1 MLKFLYLRLKSFKK
15 NSVHNKRTLA
25 NQLFYM
31 QKKLKLWDATM
42 LVMGSMIGSGIFIVS
57 SDMMRN
63 LGSGYWLIAVWVI
76 TGIMTVAAAISYGEL
91 SAMFPKAGGQY
102 TYITEIFGKMTGFL
116 YGWGLF
122 AVIQTGTIAAVAM
135 AFGKFTAYLIPA
147 LNNSDPI
154 FQSGT
159 FRITWV
165 QILAIVIILLL
176 TFINTRGVKNGKLL
190 QNVFT
195 TSKILA
201 LLGIIFFGFLL
212 IRDSQWTQNM
222 SFGWSGFQNFGR
234 EVGNDLLS
242 TGWQPISGVT
252 LLGGIAAAMVGSV
265 FSSVA
270 WENVTFVSGE
280 IENPKKNVVKSM
292 VLGTCVVMVLYLLV
306 NFVYLNALGRDEIAF
321 ADKNRPAV
329 AASEVIFGNL
339 GTVIMA
345 ILVMVSTFGCING
358 LVLAG
363 ARVFQTMAKDG
374 LFFRAATENNRF
386 DVPAKSLWMQGIWAS
401 ALALSGQYGDLLDM
415 ISFVIVLF
423 YMITVFG
430 VIYLRI
436 KRPDLERPYKTWLYP
451 VTPILYLLIG
461 TAFCVLL
468 IWFKPQYTW
477 PGFILILLGLPVYW
491 FINRGK
497 SV

>member
-1 MLKFLYLRLKSFKK
+1 
-15 NSVHNKRTLA
+15 
-25 NQLFYM
+25 M

-63 LGSGYWLIAVWVI
+63 LGAGYWLIAVWVI

-147 LNNSDPI
+147 LNDSAPI

-165 QILAIVIILLL
+165 QILAIVVILLL

-190 QNVFT
+190 QNLFT

-201 LLGIIFFGFLL
+201 LLGIILFGFLL
-212 IRDSQWTQNM
+212 IKDSNWTQNM

-234 EVGNDLLS
+234 EVGNDLVS

-292 VLGTCVVMVLYLLV
+292 VLGTIVVMVLYMLV
-306 NFVYLNALGRDEIAF
+306 NFVYLNALDRDGIAF

-345 ILVMVSTFGCING
+345 VLVMISTFGCING

-374 LFFRAATENNRF
+374 LFFRSATENNRF
-386 DVPAKSLWMQGIWAS
+386 DVPEKSLWMQGIWACV
-401 ALALSGQYGDLLDM
+401 LALSGQYGDLLDM

-436 KRPDLERPYKTWLYP
+436 KKPEIERPYKTWLYP
-451 VTPILYLLIG
+451 LTPVLYLIIG

-477 PGFILILLGLPVYW
+477 PGFLLILLGLPVYW
-491 FINRGK
+491 FINRRK
-497 SV
+497 IS

>member
-1 MLKFLYLRLKSFKK
+1 
-15 NSVHNKRTLA
+15 
-25 NQLFYM
+25 M

-63 LGSGYWLIAVWVI
+63 LGSGYWLIVVWII
-76 TGIMTVAAAISYGEL
+76 TGVMTIAAAISYGEL
-91 SAMFPKAGGQY
+91 SSMFPKAGGQY
-102 TYITEIFGKMTGFL
+102 TYITEIFGKMPGFL

-122 AVIQTGTIAAVAM
+122 TVIQTGTIAAVAM

-147 LNNSDPI
+147 LNNSAPI

-159 FRITWV
+159 FKITWI
-165 QILAIVIILLL
+165 QILAIVVIFFL
-176 TFINTRGVKNGKLL
+176 TFVNTKGLKNGKIL
-190 QNVFT
+190 QDIFT
-195 TSKILA
+195 SSKILA
-201 LLGIIFFGFLL
+201 LLGIIVFGFLL
-212 IRDSQWTQNM
+212 IKNSHWAANM
-222 SFGWSGFQNFGR
+222 SFGWDAFQNFGE
-234 EVGNDLLS
+234 EVGNNLVPATWKS
-242 TGWQPISGVT
+242 MGSVT
-252 LLGGIAAAMVGSV
+252 LLGGIAAALVGSI

-270 WENVTFVSGE
+270 WENVTFMAGE
-280 IENPKKNVVKSM
+280 IENPRKNVVKSM
-292 VLGTCVVMVLYLLV
+292 VLGTTIVMTLYLLV
-306 NFVYLNALGRDEIAF
+306 NFVYLNALDRDGIAF
-321 ADKNRPAV
+321 AENNRPAV
-329 AASEVIFGNL
+329 AASEVIFGEI

-345 ILVMVSTFGCING
+345 VLVMISTFGCING

-363 ARVFQTMAKDG
+363 ARVYQSMAKDG
-374 LFFRAATENNRF
+374 LFFKSAIENNRHE
-386 DVPAKSLWMQGIWAS
+386 VPEKSLWMQGVWAS
-401 ALALSGQYGDLLDM
+401 VLAMSGQYGDLLDM

-436 KRPDLERPYKTWLYP
+436 KKPDLERPYKTWLYP

-491 FINRGK
+491 LINRK
-497 SV
+497 KTQA

>member
-1 MLKFLYLRLKSFKK
+1 ME
-15 NSVHNKRTLA
+15 
-25 NQLFYM
+25 
-31 QKKLKLWDATM
+31 KKLKLWDATM

-102 TYITEIFGKMTGFL
+102 TYMTEIFGKMTGFL

-122 AVIQTGTIAAVAM
+122 TVIQTGTIAAVAM

-147 LNNSDPI
+147 LNNSNPI
-154 FQSGT
+154 FQSGS
-159 FRITWV
+159 FKITWV

-176 TFINTRGVKNGKLL
+176 TFINTKGVKNGKFL
-190 QNVFT
+190 QNIFT

-201 LLGIIFFGFLL
+201 LLGIIVFGFLL
-212 IRDSQWTQNM
+212 VKDSQWTENM
-222 SFGWSGFQNFGR
+222 SFGWKGFQDFGK
-234 EVGNDLLS
+234 EVGNDLVP
-242 TGWQPISGVT
+242 TGWQSIGSIT

-270 WENVTFVSGE
+270 WENVTFMSGE
-280 IENPKKNVVKSM
+280 IENPKKNVVKAM
-292 VLGTCVVMVLYLLV
+292 VLGTIVVMILYLLV
-306 NFVYLNALGRDEIAF
+306 NFVYLNVLDRDEIAF

-345 ILVMVSTFGCING
+345 ILVMISTFGCING

-374 LFFRAATENNRF
+374 LFFKQAIENNKNE
-386 DVPAKSLWMQGIWAS
+386 VPEKSLWMQGIWAS
-401 ALALSGQYGDLLDM
+401 VLALSGQYGDLLDM

-430 VIYLRI
+430 VIYLRV
-436 KRPDLERPYKTWLYP
+436 KKPNMERPYKTWLYP
-451 VTPILYLLIG
+451 ITPILYLLIG
-461 TAFCVLL
+461 SAFCILL

-491 FINRGK
+491 FINRRK
-497 SV
+497 TD

>member
-1 MLKFLYLRLKSFKK
+1 MK
-15 NSVHNKRTLA
+15 
-25 NQLFYM
+25 
-31 QKKLKLWDATM
+31 KKLKLWDATM

-63 LGSGYWLIAVWVI
+63 LGSGYWLIAVWII

-102 TYITEIFGKMTGFL
+102 TYMTEIFGRMTGFL

-122 AVIQTGTIAAVAM
+122 TVIQTGTIAAVAM
-135 AFGKFTAYLIPA
+135 AFGKFTSYLIPA
-147 LNNSDPI
+147 LNNSQPI
-154 FQSGT
+154 FQSGS
-159 FRITWV
+159 FKITWV

-176 TFINTRGVKNGKLL
+176 TYINTRGVKNGKFL
-190 QNVFT
+190 QNIFT
-195 TSKILA
+195 TSKIIS
-201 LLGIIFFGFLL
+201 LLGIIIFGFLL
-212 IRDSQWTQNM
+212 VKDSQWTENM
-222 SFGWSGFQNFGR
+222 SFGWNAFQDFGK
-234 EVGNDLLS
+234 EVGNDLVPTS
-242 TGWQPISGVT
+242 WQSIGSIT

-270 WENVTFVSGE
+270 WENVTFMSGE
-280 IENPKKNVVKSM
+280 IENPKKNVVKAM
-292 VLGTCVVMVLYLLV
+292 VLGTIVVMILYLLV
-306 NFVYLNALGRDEIAF
+306 NLVYLNALDRDGIAF

-345 ILVMVSTFGCING
+345 ILVMISTFGCING

-374 LFFRAATENNRF
+374 LFFKQAIENNKNE
-386 DVPAKSLWMQGIWAS
+386 VPEKSLWMQGIWAS
-401 ALALSGQYGDLLDM
+401 VLALSGQYGDLLDM

-436 KRPDLERPYKTWLYP
+436 KKPYLERPYKTWLYP
-451 VTPILYLLIG
+451 ITPILYLLIG
-461 TAFCVLL
+461 SVFCLLL
-468 IWFKPQYTW
+468 IWFKPNYTW

-491 FINRGK
+491 FINKRK
-497 SV
+497 TE